1 MQIENPTEHLP
12 NIGRKVPQ
20 NTALAYPAR
29 MLRATLRR
37 AVGHGAEA
45 ASLGLRLA
53 PRWHGLSTAAT
64 MRSATVATKRTPSLG
79 LRLAPRWHGLST
91 VATKRTLTLEEAM
104 TSSHMILQ
112 TLESPTTL
120 TQVGEAAW
128 LGLGLLGLGCGR
140 ERSERGRQR

>member
-1 MQIENPTEHLP
+1 
-12 NIGRKVPQ
+12 
-20 NTALAYPAR
+20 

-53 PRWHGLSTAAT
+53 PRWHGLSTFAT

-79 LRLAPRWHGLST
+79 LRLAPRWHGMST
-91 VATKRTLTLEEAM
+91 VATKRITLEEAM

-120 TQVGEAAW
+120 AQVGEAAW
-128 LGLGLLGLGCGR
+128 LG
-140 ERSERGRQR
+140 

>member
-1 MQIENPTEHLP
+1 
-12 NIGRKVPQ
+12 
-20 NTALAYPAR
+20 

-53 PRWHGLSTAAT
+53 PRWHGLSTVAT

-79 LRLAPRWHGLST
+79 LRLAPRCALST

>member
-1 MQIENPTEHLP
+1 
-12 NIGRKVPQ
+12 
-20 NTALAYPAR
+20 

-45 ASLGLRLA
+45 A
-53 PRWHGLSTAAT
+53 
-64 MRSATVATKRTPSLG
+64 SLG

-140 ERSERGRQR
+140 GRSEGERQR

>member
-1 MQIENPTEHLP
+1 
-12 NIGRKVPQ
+12 
-20 NTALAYPAR
+20 

-45 ASLGLRLA
+45 PSLGLRLA
-53 PRWHGLSTAAT
+53 PRWHGLST
-64 MRSATVATKRTPSLG
+64 VATKRTLSLG

-112 TLESPTTL
+112 TLESPTTVA
-120 TQVGEAAW
+120 QVGEAACVA
-128 LGLGLLGLGCGR
+128 LGLLGLGFGQGGARRAPALATARRGGLAAAC
-140 ERSERGRQR
+140 EPCLLPWRSSRRCATRRTP

>member
-1 MQIENPTEHLP
+1 MQFNTPPRNSALVQIENPTEHLP

-64 MRSATVATKRTPSLG
+64 MCSA
-79 LRLAPRWHGLST
+79 T

-112 TLESPTTL
+112 TLESPTTVA
-120 TQVGEAAW
+120 QVGEAAW

-140 ERSERGRQR
+140 GWSEGERLR

>member
-1 MQIENPTEHLP
+1 MHLP
-12 NIGRKVPQ
+12 MMCVCATSPCARQRAP
-20 NTALAYPAR
+20 ALPP
-29 MLRATLRR
+29 RATP
-37 AVGHGAEA
+37 HG
-45 ASLGLRLA
+45 
-53 PRWHGLSTAAT
+53 AT

-79 LRLAPRWHGLST
+79 LRLAPCWHGLST

-112 TLESPTTL
+112 TLELPTTL

-140 ERSERGRQR
+140 GRSERGRQR